1 MLDALGVVYVC
12 TGMQVGVAWT
22 WKLRKRIMIMISRT
36 NFLFIYV
43 NQSAVSHSVTP

>member
-22 WKLRKRIMIMISRT
+22 WKLRKNNDNDAPELI
-36 NFLFIYV
+36 FYLFM
-43 NQSAVSHSVTP
+43 SVSQLCPTL